1 MSLIHNERIKL
12 KANYLNGLAIG
23 VFLVG
28 GLSQITS
35 ALSVGSGKNGTAFW
49 ITTGVACVCILAS
62 PVLHLWARHALK
74 DLEL

>member
-28 GLSQITS
+28 GLAQITS
-35 ALSVGSGKNGTAFW
+35 ALAGQNGATFWLTTA
-49 ITTGVACVCILAS
+49 VACVCLLAS
-62 PVLHLWARHALK
+62 PILHLWARYALK
-74 DLEL
+74 DLEP